1 MAGLILHPTP
11 AYLPAYIS
19 TTDPPRQNFRP
30 AMPSNK
36 KLLILTEW
44 FAPGYKAGG
53 PIQSCVNMC
62 LALKNKYEI
71 YVFTTDTDHGEAN
84 PYHGITTD
92 TWVKHANTGVQVYY

>member
-1 MAGLILHPTP
+1 M
-11 AYLPAYIS
+11 
-19 TTDPPRQNFRP
+19 PP
-30 AMPSNK
+30 NK

-53 PIQSCVNMC
+53 PIQSCINLC

-84 PYHGITTD
+84 PYHGIIAD
-92 TWVKHANTGVQVYY
+92 KWVIHANTGVQVYYAKKKALSFNSISIVIDKIARL